1 MKTCW
6 IEKEFAYDGSQL
18 KSLFTYL
25 NFKVQGDSISAWI
38 GACDI
43 PDEHMLDGED
53 LVAGE
58 EIRGGKMLHF
68 IVEKFGQNLFSGV
81 ALQRLLASIAKDL
94 LEELTKTKIKR
105 EGDDLYWNDGKM
117 SISIA
122 TQSPVSTLI
131 HFAVNI
137 NNENTPVKT
146 AALDDLGLEPIPFA
160 KELMNRFSQETAS
173 IQVATEK
180 VRPVL

>member
-1 MKTCW
+1 MKTYW
-6 IEKEFAYDGSQL
+6 IEKEFPYDGSQL

-25 NFKVQGDSISAWI
+25 NFKVQGDSISSWI
-38 GACDI
+38 GPCDI
-43 PDEHMLDGED
+43 PNEHMLDGED
-53 LVAGE
+53 LVAEE

-68 IVEKFGQNLFSGV
+68 IMEKFGQNLYSGV
-81 ALQRLLASIAKDL
+81 SLQRLMASIAQDL
-94 LEELTKTKIKR
+94 LEELTSEKIKR
-105 EGDDLYWNDGKM
+105 EGDDLYFNDGKL

-122 TQSPVSTLI
+122 TQSPVSTMF
-131 HFAVNI
+131 HFSVNI

-146 AALDDLGLEPIPFA
+146 AALEDLGVDPVRFA
-160 KELMNRFSQETAS
+160 KELMDRFSAEAAS

>member
-1 MKTCW
+1 MKTYW
-6 IEKEFAYDGSQL
+6 IEKEFPYDGSQL

-25 NFKVQGDSISAWI
+25 NFKVQGDSISSWV
-38 GACDI
+38 GPCDI

-81 ALQRLLASIAKDL
+81 SLQRILASIAKNL
-94 LEELTKTKIKR
+94 LEEITAEKIQR
-105 EGDDLYWNDGKM
+105 EGDDLYWNEGKL

-122 TQSPVSTLI
+122 TQSPVSTLV
-131 HFAVNI
+131 HFAVNM

-146 AALDDLGLEPIPFA
+146 AALDDLGIEPIKFA
-160 KELMNRFSQETAS
+160 KELMERFAKEAAS